1 MLRTVFLAVAVSLLS
16 TLATAQPVATP
27 ADVRKITDQIMAQVG
42 IGSMEAGFKLL
53 KPRTIIPEAEFDALV
68 GQAKLQLP
76 AMSQRFGSNLG
87 YEFLRE
93 DKAGANL
100 IRYTYA
106 QRFDKHAMRWIFYA
120 YHGKGGWVINTFQFD
135 DKLPAF
141 FP

>member
-1 MLRTVFLAVAVSLLS
+1 MFRAVSLTVSVSLLS
-16 TLATAQPVATP
+16 TLAIAQAVATS

-42 IGSMEAGFKLL
+42 AGNVDAGFKLL
-53 KPRTIIPEAEFDALV
+53 KPRTIIPEAEFDAMV
-68 GQAKLQLP
+68 GQAKLLLP
-76 AMSQRFGSNLG
+76 AVSQRFGSNLG

-93 DKAGANL
+93 DKAGENL

-106 QRFDKHAMRWIFYA
+106 QRFDKHAMRWIFYI
-120 YHGKGGWVINTFQFD
+120 YHGKGGWVINTFLFD